1 MKKGKMKRQ
10 WKRNI
15 WQPWIESN
23 AFYPVFT
30 PQSQTLFLFLPCL
43 VLASTMRRGAK
54 RKTKQGQEAKHD
66 APEDNKPKAQH
77 RAKRAKT
84 SKPQSEPKY
93 FEDKRNLVSLVFWF
107 QFEPFSLT
115 ICAEQETLW
124 RTEWNAAVLF
134 IKKKILIRRFI
145 FPFFS
150 CLALVSYT
158 SKWLYY
164 MCLGFFF
171 LFVSAL
177 CFTNGRW
184 YLSIWIV

>member
-66 APEDNKPKAQH
+66 APEDNKPKAQP

-84 SKPQSEPKY
+84 SKPQSEPEY
-93 FEDKRNLVSLVFWF
+93 FEDKRNLVSLINTSPSPFNFLISIRTVFF
-107 QFEPFSLT
+107 N
-115 ICAEQETLW
+115 CMR
-124 RTEWNAAVLF
+124 RTSNVVKNRIE
-134 IKKKILIRRFI
+134 RHRF
-145 FPFFS
+145 
-150 CLALVSYT
+150 V
-158 SKWLYY
+158 
-164 MCLGFFF
+164 
-171 LFVSAL
+171 
-177 CFTNGRW
+177 
-184 YLSIWIV
+184 